1 VEFAPGF
8 PSERWIEHLTTKEG
22 YDRWA
27 AIYDVEENPVILLE
41 EQHLPPLLG
50 DVRGLAVADLGC
62 GTGRHAIRLAAAG
75 ARVTALDF
83 SDGMVARARGKPG
96 WERVEFIAHDLSE
109 RLPLPD
115 RSFDRVLSCLVLD
128 HISDIAAFFSE
139 CRRVCRNGGFV
150 LVSVFHP
157 ALTVH
162 DIHARFVDPSSGV
175 EVRPASPGNQISD
188 YVMGA
193 SRSGLTV
200 EHMSEHAVDDDLAA
214 RAPRAAKYRGWPL
227 LLLMKLRP

>member
-1 VEFAPGF
+1 MGFAARVPPDRPVEYLP
-8 PSERWIEHLTTKEG
+8 TKEG

-27 AIYDVEENPVILLE
+27 AIYDTEDNPVILLE
-41 EQHLPPLLG
+41 EQHLDPLLG
-50 DVRGLAVADLGC
+50 DVCNLTVADLGC
-62 GTGRHAIRLAAAG
+62 GTGRHTIRLAGAG

-128 HISDIAAFFSE
+128 HISDLPRFFSE
-139 CRRVCRNGGFV
+139 CRRVCREDGFV

-157 ALTVH
+157 ALMVH
-162 DIHARFVDPSSGV
+162 GIQARFVDPMSGV
-175 EVRPASPGNQISD
+175 EIRPASCGNQISD

-193 SRSGLTV
+193 ARSGLTL
-200 EHMSEHAVDDDLAA
+200 EHMSEHTVDDDLAA
-214 RAPRAAKYRGWPL
+214 RSPRAAKYRGWPL
-227 LLLMKLRP
+227 VLLMKLRP

>member
-1 VEFAPGF
+1 MSGFA
-8 PSERWIEHLTTKEG
+8 SERPVEYITTREG

-27 AIYDVEENPVILLE
+27 AIYDLEENPVILLE
-41 EQHLPPLLG
+41 EQHLAPLLG
-50 DVRGLAVADLGC
+50 DVRDLAVADLGC

-83 SDGMVARARGKPG
+83 SDGMVAKARGKAG

-115 RSFDRVLSCLVLD
+115 RSFDCVLSCLVLD

-139 CRRVCRNGGFV
+139 CRRVCRDGGFV

-162 DIHARFVDPSSGV
+162 GIHARFVDPITGGRERCRARPGYFFFLCGRGGV
-175 EVRPASPGNQISD
+175 SPCF
-188 YVMGA
+188 
-193 SRSGLTV
+193 RSF
-200 EHMSEHAVDDDLAA
+200 
-214 RAPRAAKYRGWPL
+214 
-227 LLLMKLRP
+227 